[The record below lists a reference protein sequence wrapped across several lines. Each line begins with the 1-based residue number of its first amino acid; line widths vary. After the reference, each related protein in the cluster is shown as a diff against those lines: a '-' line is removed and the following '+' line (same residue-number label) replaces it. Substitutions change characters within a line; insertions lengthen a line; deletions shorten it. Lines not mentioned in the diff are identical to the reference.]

1 MTGRLDELLR
11 ALPLPQIDHP
21 LDQLEPLVWRRIE
34 AQRGAMAVGT
44 LRFQLVAA
52 GMALCIGLAIGWS
65 VTSSQHSEER
75 AHAQFAS
82 YEQVGPLA
90 RLESGL

>member
-11 ALPLPQIDHP
+11 ALPAPRLDHP
-21 LDQLEPLVWRRIE
+21 LDQLEPMVWRRID
-34 AQRGAMAVGT
+34 AQRRAPAVGT

-52 GMALCIGLAIGWS
+52 GMALCIGLALGWS
-65 VTSSQHSEER
+65 VTSAQHSEER

-90 RLESGL
+90 RLEGGL